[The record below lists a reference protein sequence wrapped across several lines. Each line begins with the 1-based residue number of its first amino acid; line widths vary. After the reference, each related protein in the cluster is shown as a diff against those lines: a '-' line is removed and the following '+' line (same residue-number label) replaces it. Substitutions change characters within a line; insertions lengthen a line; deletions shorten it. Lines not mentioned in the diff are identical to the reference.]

1 MVRDPSLSVAATS
14 PAIDVFYWIERLL
27 LLAGII
33 LFIALV
39 REIGASTVWDD
50 VRTVGYGLIPIIG
63 QEALVY
69 LTNTLGWRYAFPPGH
84 DTPPYGRL
92 LIVRFLGDV
101 INSVTPTATVGGEVI
116 RARLLRGEID
126 ASVVWASIAV
136 AAITQAVGQ
145 AVFVFGGLLVV
156 LPSTPLPDALRT
168 GTLITMVL
176 FLAGL
181 TAAIVIQ
188 RRGMVTTIA
197 HVLGWVRIR
206 LPARAIALMHEL
218 DAQISR
224 VYSQPRRFLA
234 SAAAFALGWA
244 LGTLEVYLILLFLEV
259 PETSWHLALTIEVL
273 SVAIDGALFFV
284 PGKIGTQEGGKVLIF
299 TLLGLPPA
307 KGLALGIIRRLRDL
321 TWSALGLLILSRH
334 QLRERGSIRV

>member
-1 MVRDPSLSVAATS
+1 MTTAAIA
-14 PAIDVFYWIERLL
+14 PGIDVFYWIERLL

-33 LFIALV
+33 LFVALV
-39 REIGASTVWDD
+39 REIGASTVWED

-69 LTNTLGWRYAFPPGH
+69 LTNTFGWRYAFPPRQA
-84 DTPPYGRL
+84 TPPYGRL
-92 LIVRFLGDV
+92 LIVRFVGDV

-116 RARLLRGEID
+116 RARLLRGD
-126 ASVVWASIAV
+126 VAASVVWASIAV

-145 AVFVFGGLLVV
+145 AVFVFVGLLIV
-156 LPSTPLPDALRT
+156 LPSTPLPDSLRT
-168 GTLITMVL
+168 GLLIMMAL

-181 TAAIVIQ
+181 AAAMLIQ
-188 RRGMVTTIA
+188 RRGMVTTVASI
-197 HVLGWVRIR
+197 LGWVRIR
-206 LPARAIALMHEL
+206 LPARASARMHEL
-218 DAQISR
+218 DAHIAQ
-224 VYSQPRRFLA
+224 VYTQPQRFLV

-244 LGTLEVYLILLFLEV
+244 LGTLEVYLILLFLGV
-259 PETSWHLALTIEVL
+259 PETSWRLALIIEVL

-307 KGLALGIIRRLRDL
+307 KGLALGIIRRVRDV
-321 TWSALGLLILSRH
+321 TWSALGLLILSRY
-334 QLRERGSIRV
+334 QLRKT